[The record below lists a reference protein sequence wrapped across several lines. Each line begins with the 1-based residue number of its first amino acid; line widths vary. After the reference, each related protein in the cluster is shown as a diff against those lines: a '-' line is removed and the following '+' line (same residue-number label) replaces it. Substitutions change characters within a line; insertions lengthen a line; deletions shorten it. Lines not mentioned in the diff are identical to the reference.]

1 MEPTMSRRQ
10 FLKLAAGTMAGTA
23 TAELAGLGFPTVYA
37 RPPAQR
43 IKFSEIRGMFL
54 VRSNCFS
61 SPAWDD

>member
-43 IKFSEIRGMFL
+43 IKQGKEVPSVCVTRLKI
-54 VRSNCFS
+54 
-61 SPAWDD
+61 